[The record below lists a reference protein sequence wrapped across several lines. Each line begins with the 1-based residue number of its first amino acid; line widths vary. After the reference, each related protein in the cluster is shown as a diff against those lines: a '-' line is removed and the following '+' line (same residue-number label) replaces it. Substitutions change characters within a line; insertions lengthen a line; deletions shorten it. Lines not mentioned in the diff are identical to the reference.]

1 MASTEQDIRRRLGQ
15 EREGLADAV
24 EELREEVGEATN
36 VGAKLRSNLPAVAA
50 GAFGLGFV
58 KAGGIRATARLLL
71 RRR

>member
-36 VGAKLRSNLPAVAA
+36 VGAKLRSNLPAVAV
-50 GAFGLGFV
+50 GACGRGVV
-58 KAGGIRATARLLL
+58 KAGGLRATARLLL
-71 RRR
+71 KRR